1 MERQMSPAEQ
11 YAAMDDTMCMSV
23 VSAEEKAAAPVFYG
37 ARTPHDEY
45 REVQGMV
52 RSLSALADQERSN
65 RHEAAKSQFILMA
78 LKKHQTD
85 AERMTVA
92 NGIASNFTD
101 AQMVDFV
108 RASLKGEPLTASNIA
123 REVLYAAAESFADL
137 EG

>member
-1 MERQMSPAEQ
+1 MSPFTEQ
-11 YAAMDDTMCMSV
+11 CAAMDDTM
-23 VSAEEKAAAPVFYG
+23 SAPMFYG
-37 ARTPHDEY
+37 ARTPQDEY
-45 REVQGMV
+45 NEVQGMV
-52 RSLSALADQERSN
+52 RSLTALADQERSN

-101 AQMVDFV
+101 AQMVDSV
-108 RASLKGEPLTASNIA
+108 RALLKGDPLTASKIA